1 MVPANGVR
9 QPPTA
14 EYGSVNRD
22 AVRHTAEVKNRSDR
36 AVGCTL
42 CSAAAGRFA
51 SRYGLSIAA
60 FGLFVSCPI
69 ISVYV
74 VYR

>member
-1 MVPANGVR
+1 MERPNGLR

-22 AVRHTAEVKNRSDR
+22 AVRHRTGMENRSDR

-42 CSAAAGRFA
+42 CWAAIEEMLSSYCSNFSNSSALRNIGRI
-51 SRYGLSIAA
+51 RYI
-60 FGLFVSCPI
+60 
-69 ISVYV
+69 
-74 VYR
+74 